1 MSLTHPDV
9 LAILKII
16 DESPYDEVRIESGDL
31 KLHVR
36 RRGDGASLE
45 PMAPWSQAAE
55 SRAQGRTD
63 PRPAAQPHA
72 PGAAPPPRVD
82 TLRAAAGQP
91 QPAEG
96 LVTVRAPMLG
106 TFYRAPAPGERPF
119 VEVGD
124 KVGAD
129 DTVCLVE
136 VMKLFQSVKAGVAG
150 TVVKIAV
157 ENGSMVE
164 HGQALILIESHRHTA
179 DAAVQ

>member
-1 MSLTHPDV
+1 MSLTHEDV

-16 DESPYDEVRIESGDL
+16 DESPYGEVRLEIGDL

-36 RRGDGASLE
+36 RHGDGASLE
-45 PMAPWSQAAE
+45 PVEPLSQPAE
-55 SRAQGRTD
+55 SRAQSRTESQPAAPAHSSSAAPL
-63 PRPAAQPHA
+63 PREQAPLEHAAQPQL
-72 PGAAPPPRVD
+72 
-82 TLRAAAGQP
+82 T
-91 QPAEG
+91 EG
-96 LVTVRAPMLG
+96 IVAVRAPMLG
-106 TFYRAPAPGERPF
+106 TFYRTPAPGERPF

-136 VMKLFQSVKAGVAG
+136 VMKLFQSIKAGVAG

-164 HGQALILIESHRHTA
+164 HGQTLVLIESDQHTA
-179 DAAVQ
+179 GAAVQ

>member
-1 MSLTHPDV
+1 MSLTHDDV

-16 DESPYDEVRIESGDL
+16 DASPYDEVRIEFGDL

-36 RRGDGASLE
+36 RRGDGSAIESLQ
-45 PMAPWSQAAE
+45 PLSRPAE
-55 SRAQGRTD
+55 GAGQDRAQSQ
-63 PRPAAQPHA
+63 PAAQAHSSNAVPSPRDHA
-72 PGAAPPPRVD
+72 SSE
-82 TLRAAAGQP
+82 RAAEP
-91 QPAEG
+91 PLAEG
-96 LVTVRAPMLG
+96 LVAVRAPMLG

-124 KVGAD
+124 KVEPG
-129 DTVCLVE
+129 DTVCLME
-136 VMKLFQSVKAGVAG
+136 VMKLFNSVQAGIAG

-164 HGQALILIESHRHTA
+164 HGQALILIESDRHTA

>member
-1 MSLTHPDV
+1 MSLTHDDV

-16 DESPYDEVRIESGDL
+16 DASPYDEVRIEIGDL

-36 RRGDGASLE
+36 RRGDGSSLE
-45 PMAPWSQAAE
+45 SAQPLPWPAGGT
-55 SRAQGRTD
+55 AQNRTQLQ
-63 PRPAAQPHA
+63 PAAQAHSSSAVPSPRDQASPDHA
-72 PGAAPPPRVD
+72 A
-82 TLRAAAGQP
+82 QP
-91 QPAEG
+91 QLAEG
-96 LVTVRAPMLG
+96 LVAVRAPMLG

-124 KVGAD
+124 KVGPG

-136 VMKLFQSVKAGVAG
+136 VMKLFNSVKAGVAG
-150 TVVKIAV
+150 TVVKITV

-164 HGQALILIESHRHTA
+164 HGQTLILIESDRHTA